1 LSLVYL
7 AKLCLSL
14 PTVIFIIQEMGVGF
28 DHEKTVYYSESFIA
42 GFLGGIVTR
51 ALVCPL
57 DVLKIRFQVNKVLT
71 F

>member
-1 LSLVYL
+1 
-7 AKLCLSL
+7 
-14 PTVIFIIQEMGVGF
+14 MVGY
-28 DHEKTVYYSESFIA
+28 DHEQNLHFSDSFVA

-57 DVLKIRFQVNKVLT
+57 DVLKIRFQVT